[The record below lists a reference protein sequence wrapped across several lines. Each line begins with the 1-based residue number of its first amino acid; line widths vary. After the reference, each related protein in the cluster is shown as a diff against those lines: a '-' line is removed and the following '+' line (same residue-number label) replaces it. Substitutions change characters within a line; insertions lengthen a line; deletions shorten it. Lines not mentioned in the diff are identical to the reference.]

1 MKKRSKIKGGS
12 KIVSGLLVGAA
23 AGVLT
28 FLFVKPKVA
37 TRKKEDINNN
47 QKMNEKEKSNAEN
60 LFI

>member
-1 MKKRSKIKGGS
+1 MKKSTKSKGGS
-12 KIVSGLLVGAA
+12 KIISGLLIGAA

-37 TRKKEDINNN
+37 TRKKEDISNNLN
-47 QKMNEKEKSNAEN
+47 IEENEKLNPEN